1 MAIKQAL
8 REFQTRLAQRM
19 QEAMSQAQTGST
31 WLAVEAAGH
40 GFLLPLTEAGEIFM
54 SSASLIPVPRTQ
66 PWFLGVANLRGH
78 LHGVVDLALFLGVRQ
93 QMPAAVEGA
102 RAQAQYVT
110 FNRDMD
116 ANCALRVDRLAGLR
130 HQDDLQQHMHH
141 EGPRPSFVH
150 RVLQDGD
157 GRSWHELSLVNLAR
171 NDAFL
176 KINL

>member
-19 QEAMSQAQTGST
+19 QEAMSQSQAGST

-40 GFLLPLTEAGEIFM
+40 GFLLPLAEAGEIFM
-54 SSASLIPVPRTQ
+54 TSGGLIPVPHSQ

-78 LHGVVDLALFLGVRQ
+78 LHGVVDLGLFLGLRHQLPSTEGVR
-93 QMPAAVEGA
+93 V
-102 RAQAQYVT
+102 QAQYVT
-110 FNRDMD
+110 FSRDLD

-130 HQDDLQQHMHH
+130 HQDDLQQQMHH
-141 EGPRPSFVH
+141 DGPRPNFVH
-150 RVLQDGD
+150 RTLSDSD

-176 KINL
+176 RINL